1 MKKGSD
7 RIRQLKGRTKMAT
20 VKKATTAVSEDVK
33 KDVKKEPVK
42 AEAKPVAKT
51 EAKAETKPVAAKA
64 ETKAKS
70 AVKTETKPAAAKAKK
85 TEVKAPA
92 KKASKPAAKKAVV
105 KEAVSIQFDGKAY
118 TTEDLVKIAKDV
130 WKYDLKKKV
139 SDFESVELYV
149 KPEESLVYYVIN
161 GDVTGNFAI

>member
-1 MKKGSD
+1 MKGC
-7 RIRQLKGRTKMAT
+7 IKMAT

-33 KDVKKEPVK
+33 KDVRKEAAK
-42 AEAKPVAKT
+42 AEV
-51 EAKAETKPVAAKA
+51 KAETKPAEKAEVKAETKPAAAKT

-70 AVKTETKPAAAKAKK
+70 AVKAEAKPAAAKAKK
-85 TEVKAPA
+85 TEAKAPV
-92 KKASKPAAKKAVV
+92 KKAAKPAAKKAVV
-105 KEAVSIQFDGKAY
+105 KETVSIQFGGRAY
-118 TTEDLVKIAKDV
+118 TTEELVKIAKDV